1 MEIIFW
7 VSNETI
13 HSKIE
18 YYKREENVVIT
29 YSFLKCANEQLGL
42 FFLKI
47 TGLKSLK
54 KCGIGLS
61 FWNLDFKKVSCF
73 ETTLGVNYKSQFVQ
87 VFWKSRSGKIYHL
100 HDEVD
105 CNDIEFWLEG
115 VDVPLVY
122 RQLYGPSALPFK
134 LPTTHYQLVVGSISI
149 SLELM
154 VLLKKERTKDL
165 DFVENELNSFIAAFN
180 AKSEKKDRKE
190 GIVHNWK
197 TSANGFEVKTELDLG
212 SVGAGF
218 LKKLLK
224 WLNGFEQIEKV
235 VVGNTTE
242 TFQ

>member
-1 MEIIFW
+1 MRYFL
-7 VSNETI
+7 S
-13 HSKIE
+13 S
-18 YYKREENVVIT
+18 EENIDSQIEWILRCDNIIISE
-29 YSFLKCANEQLGL
+29 SFIICADEQLYL
-42 FFLKI
+42 FFLSI
-47 TGLKSLK
+47 TGITNIK
-54 KCGIGLS
+54 KCGLS
-61 FWNLDFKKVSCF
+61 GSVTKLKYDLNSSYETSMGINFKNQTVRIC
-73 ETTLGVNYKSQFVQ
+73 
-87 VFWKSRSGKIYHL
+87 WKSKSGRIYHL

-212 SVGAGF
+212 SAGAGF